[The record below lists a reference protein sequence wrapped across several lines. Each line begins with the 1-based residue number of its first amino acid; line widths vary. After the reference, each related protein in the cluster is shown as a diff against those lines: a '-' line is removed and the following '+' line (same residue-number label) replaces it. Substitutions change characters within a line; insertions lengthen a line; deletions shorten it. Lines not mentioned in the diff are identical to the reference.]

1 MGGFVMSEQ
10 KKQYTNEEYLKIKE
24 YLEKNYPPLEEYRE
38 EDELMQKIEE
48 LEETGLS
55 FAMGD
60 LTTMSVMTSLPPTER
75 VLVTI
80 NEMAKIIGMGHNS
93 IRNLVRKNPDAAYVH
108 RVRTRVYIKREM
120 FIDTVLKQTEL

>member
-1 MGGFVMSEQ
+1 MSEQ

-108 RVRTRVYIKREM
+108 RVRSRVYIKRQM
-120 FIDTVLKQTEL
+120 FIDIVLRQTEL

>member
-1 MGGFVMSEQ
+1 MSEQ

-93 IRNLVRKNPDAAYVH
+93 IRNLVRNNPDAAYVH
-108 RVRTRVYIKREM
+108 RVRSRVYIKRQM
-120 FIDTVLKQTEL
+120 FIDIVLRQTEL

>member
-108 RVRTRVYIKREM
+108 RVRSRVYIKRQM
-120 FIDTVLKQTEL
+120 FIDIVLRQTEL